1 MRQSQGADLDT
12 VPLCA
17 YNIRL
22 AVRRPA
28 LSARQ
33 KERPAMVDNLTF
45 NVAQLLKEP
54 VGATRNGMVVA
65 ALFGLLPELQQIISA
80 AYPEQEA
87 TVSPNGE
94 DNPAGAPVLTGP
106 VRLMH
111 TQGGV
116 LVQGRLHAQAMLSC
130 SRCLEP
136 VAVPLDVELEEI
148 FTPTIDVLTGR
159 PVQNEE
165 EDRALWIDDR
175 HLLDL
180 GEVLRQ
186 NVLLALPM
194 HVLCREE
201 CRGLCPVCGQDLNRG
216 SCGCTPEPDTR
227 WAALL
232 DLLQD

>member
-1 MRQSQGADLDT
+1 M
-12 VPLCA
+12 
-17 YNIRL
+17 I
-22 AVRRPA
+22 
-28 LSARQ
+28 
-33 KERPAMVDNLTF
+33 DNLIF

-54 VGATRNGMVVA
+54 VGATRNGMVA
-65 ALFGLLPELQQIISA
+65 AGLFGLLPELQQSVPPA
-80 AYPEQEA
+80 RWEQEA
-87 TVSPNGE
+87 AVSPNAQG
-94 DNPAGAPVLTGP
+94 NPASEPVLTGP

-116 LVQGRLHAQAMLSC
+116 LVQGRLHAQAALSC

-136 VAVPLDVELEEI
+136 VAVPVDVELEEI

-159 PVQNEE
+159 PLSSEE

-180 GEVLRQ
+180 REVLRQ
-186 NVLLALPM
+186 DVLLALPM

-201 CRGLCPVCGQDLNRG
+201 CRGLCPVCGQNLNQG

-227 WAALL
+227 WSALL
-232 DLLQD
+232 DLLKE